1 MTASDKKADRWRGTQ
16 SGTEQPSGARQEQRP
31 GTKQHD
37 AARLTWKG
45 GTIEAPLPAVLVTCG
60 TMDKANVM
68 TVAWT
73 GIVNTDPPMTYISV
87 RPERYSYEIIRDRR
101 EFVINLPTAQM
112 ARTVDYCGVK
122 SGRDTDKIAGCHLN
136 LLPGEMV
143 RAPLIAE
150 CPLQLECR
158 VRQEMPLGSHHM
170 FLADILAVRVDPA
183 VLDQAGRLRI
193 DQCGLL
199 AYAHGQYFA
208 LGKILGKFG
217 YSVAKNNKKHR

>member
-1 MTASDKKADRWRGTQ
+1 MTATDKRTDRRRGAQHGTERS
-16 SGTEQPSGARQEQRP
+16 SGTRQEQRP
-31 GTKQHD
+31 GVQNG
-37 AARLTWKG
+37 AERLTWKG
-45 GTIEAPLPAVLVTCG
+45 GTIEAPLPAVLVTSG

-122 SGRDTDKIAGCHLN
+122 SGRDTDKIAACHLN

-158 VRQEMPLGSHHM
+158 VRQEMALGSHHM
-170 FLADILAVRVDPA
+170 FLADILAVRVDPS
-183 VLDQAGRLRI
+183 VVDPSGKLRI

-208 LGKILGKFG
+208 LGRILGKFG

>member
-1 MTASDKKADRWRGTQ
+1 MTATDKRTDRRRGAQTGTERS
-16 SGTEQPSGARQEQRP
+16 SGTRQEQRS
-31 GTKQHD
+31 GVQNG
-37 AARLTWKG
+37 AERLTWKG
-45 GTIEAPLPAVLVTCG
+45 GTIEAPLPAVLVTSG

-68 TVAWT
+68 TVAWA
-73 GIVNTDPPMTYISV
+73 GIVNTNPPMTYISV

-183 VLDQAGRLRI
+183 VVDQAGRLRI

-217 YSVAKNNKKHR
+217 YFVAKNNKKHR

>member
-1 MTASDKKADRWRGTQ
+1 
-16 SGTEQPSGARQEQRP
+16 
-31 GTKQHD
+31 
-37 AARLTWKG
+37 
-45 GTIEAPLPAVLVTCG
+45 
-60 TMDKANVM
+60 
-68 TVAWT
+68 
-73 GIVNTDPPMTYISV
+73 
-87 RPERYSYEIIRDRR
+87 
-101 EFVINLPTAQM
+101 
-112 ARTVDYCGVK
+112 
-122 SGRDTDKIAGCHLN
+122 
-136 LLPGEMV
+136 MV

-183 VLDQAGRLRI
+183 VVDQAGRLRI